1 MSLTKQ
7 DLIDKHREINVDY
20 DDWCDYVYDLFEE
33 ACHEV
38 GVDILTTR
46 SGRVSNGV
54 HIYHRDIVWS
64 GFWSQGD
71 GAAFTGS
78 VVDLE
83 KAIANFATRY
93 PMTYK
98 YVVELKGYFKY
109 WWKVGHRN
117 NIDLQGL
124 DVEDID
130 NYLEDDH
137 PFAEIWQ
144 EQLWMEL
151 PDVEYELRTLAD
163 DLCIKL
169 YDMLRDEYDALTTD
183 EAVWET
189 IVANDLHEETEDV
202 ERQRN
207 NAEEL
212 LQYA

>member
-1 MSLTKQ
+1 MSHTKQ

-20 DDWCDYVYDLFEE
+20 DGWYESVYEWFEDH
-33 ACHEV
+33 CHEV
-38 GVDILTTR
+38 GVNILTTQR
-46 SGRVSNGV
+46 GYTADGAVRME
-54 HIYHRDIVWS
+54 RDIVWS

-83 KAIANFATRY
+83 KAIADFATRY

-109 WWKVGHRN
+109 WWEVGHRN

-124 DVEDID
+124 DVEEID
-130 NYLEDDH
+130 SYLDDDH

-144 EQLWMEL
+144 EQLWNEL
-151 PDVEYELRTLAD
+151 PDLEYELRTLAD

-183 EAVWET
+183 EAVWEA

-202 ERQRN
+202 ERQRSDV
-207 NAEEL
+207 EEL
-212 LQYA
+212 LSYA